1 VEGAGAPLDAPRAIG
16 RLEPDG
22 PWIGFDHPG
31 EEYRFVL
38 GSGEETLVAPA
49 PADADLLLA
58 LAIAH
63 FAEAF
68 GGAPPDLEA
77 TQADLSALVGH
88 LMGRATD
95 AGRRALLAEALDAID
110 DGLAGDAVATRL
122 AMARGALN
130 ERVDPVELL
139 LAQAEA
145 LLRGT

>member
-1 VEGAGAPLDAPRAIG
+1 MEGAGAPLDAPRAIG

-22 PWIGFDHPG
+22 PWIGFDHTG
-31 EEYRFVL
+31 DEYRFVL
-38 GSGEETLVAPA
+38 GSGGETLVA

-58 LAIAH
+58 LAVAH
-63 FAEAF
+63 FVEAF

-88 LMGRATD
+88 LMRRATD
-95 AGRRALLAEALDAID
+95 PGRRALLAEALDAID

-139 LAQAEA
+139 LARAEE